1 MSKKMKL
8 VFTLSVLANLLLAG
22 LMIGHSAKR
31 WGGPPPALP
40 SAENLSA
47 ESAALIRKVFEEER
61 AGLQPLI
68 DEMRGVKSDLM
79 HAVSAETFDTQAFD
93 KAARKMKG
101 TLGKMTAQRLDMFKS
116 VSEQLPQEDR
126 VKFADKFVRFIQ
138 GYGKILYKSPPGSGF
153 GPPPVHGKPR
163 KDQFQNKPPEMAA
176 SGSDKP
182 ESDSETEAYEDD
194 FGYVVFPNGDI
205 DLDGDLVPDYSFGET
220 PEAPVKP

>member
-1 MSKKMKL
+1 MSKKMKV

-22 LMIGHSAKR
+22 LVIGHSAKR

-47 ESAALIRKVFEEER
+47 DSAALIRKAFEEER
-61 AGLQPLI
+61 PALLPLI
-68 DEMRGVKSDLM
+68 EEMRGVKSDLM
-79 HAVSAETFDTQAFD
+79 DAVSAETFDTQAFD
-93 KAARKMKG
+93 KAARKMKT

-138 GYGKILYKSPPGSGF
+138 GYGKLMYKPMGPGFGSPPPAHGQPWKDGFHKKPSESPSGD
-153 GPPPVHGKPR
+153 V
-163 KDQFQNKPPEMAA
+163 
-176 SGSDKP
+176 KP
-182 ESDSETEAYEDD
+182 EDAAKPEGYEDD

-205 DLDGDLVPDYSFGET
+205 DLDGDLVPDYSFGEA
-220 PEAPVKP
+220 PELPVKP

>member
-1 MSKKMKL
+1 MSKKMKV

-22 LMIGHSAKR
+22 LVIGHSAKR

-47 ESAALIRKVFEEER
+47 DSAALIRKAFEEER
-61 AGLQPLI
+61 PALLPLI
-68 DEMRGVKSDLM
+68 EEMRGVKSDLM
-79 HAVSAETFDTQAFD
+79 DAVSAETFDTQAFD
-93 KAARKMKG
+93 TAARKMKT

-138 GYGKILYKSPPGSGF
+138 GYGKLMYKPMGPGF
-153 GPPPVHGKPR
+153 GPPPPAHGQPWKDGFHKKPSE
-163 KDQFQNKPPEMAA
+163 PP
-176 SGSDKP
+176 SGDVKP
-182 ESDSETEAYEDD
+182 EDAAKPEGYEDD

-205 DLDGDLVPDYSFGET
+205 DLDGDMVPDYSFGET

>member
-8 VFTLSVLANLLLAG
+8 VFTLSVLANLLLVG

-31 WGGPPPALP
+31 WRGPPPALP

-79 HAVSAETFDTQAFD
+79 HAVSAETFDAKAFD
-93 KAARKMKG
+93 TAARKMKA

-116 VSEQLPQEDR
+116 VSAQLPQEDR

-138 GYGKILYKSPPGSGF
+138 GYGKILYKPVGPEF
-153 GPPPVHGKPR
+153 GPPRLPFHAKPMKDAVPAAPVSADANP
-163 KDQFQNKPPEMAA
+163 DSNK
-176 SGSDKP
+176 
-182 ESDSETEAYEDD
+182 TIEAYEDD
-194 FGYVVFPNGDI
+194 FGYMVFPNGDI
-205 DLDGDLVPDYSFGET
+205 DLDGDMVPDYSFAEELET
-220 PEAPVKP
+220 PSQP